1 MSTMSRRN
9 NVDAIIQTALAVF
22 SIIILAILGV
32 FLFKLSPNTNINHKK
47 WQSLSM
53 RRKLPI

>member
-9 NVDAIIQTALAVF
+9 NVDAIIRTALAVF

-32 FLFKLSPNTNINHKK
+32 FLFKLSPNTNINH
-47 WQSLSM
+47 
-53 RRKLPI
+53 